1 MASMKEIAE
10 KADEIFKDTYSV
22 HDILVG
28 NTIEMHQECWDVA
41 NHMLKLEEENE
52 KTKVFGLYRRE

>member
-52 KTKVFGLYRRE
+52 KTKTQ